1 MDLDF
6 VRGSFGHNRRFGWL
20 LGVVIILLAF
30 LEPVTWYAIVPAKEE
45 TSTTSEISTSTE
57 PAAGSGTTSIP
68 PSTTAAPSA
77 SPQAVVNTQGRSL
90 RFPWKPLEA
99 ESALAKCPPKHQSL
113 RRIIQRIKK
122 EIA

>member
-30 LEPVTWYAIVPAKEE
+30 LEPVTWYVIAPAKEE
-45 TSTTSEISTSTE
+45 TSTTSEISTATE
-57 PAAGSGTTSIP
+57 PAAGSGTTSTP

-77 SPQAVVNTQGRSL
+77 ATPALNTQGRSL
-90 RFPWKPLEA
+90 RFPWKHLDPEA
-99 ESALAKCPPKHQSL
+99 ALAKSLPKHQAL